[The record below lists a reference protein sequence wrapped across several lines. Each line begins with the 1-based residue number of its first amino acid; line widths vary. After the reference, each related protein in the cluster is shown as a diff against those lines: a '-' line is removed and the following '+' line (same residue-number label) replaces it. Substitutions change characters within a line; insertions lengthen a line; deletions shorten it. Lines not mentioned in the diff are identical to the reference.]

1 MSRAGYTQRFV
12 RLRSDKDGEWFA
24 DPELR
29 PRLVADAKEQ
39 NTNLTEIVLQ
49 ILAKR
54 VGYAYAPNGRK
65 TEPGSKEEIINVSV
79 PDELDALVTT
89 TYPQIN
95 SPSTRMIRVLSAY
108 YGLPV
113 PIKKK
118 QTRHRRKPAAA

>member
-1 MSRAGYTQRFV
+1 MSRPGYVQRFV

-24 DPELR
+24 SPELR
-29 PRLVADAKEQ
+29 PRLVADAKAE
-39 NTNLTEIVLQ
+39 NANLTEIVLQ

-65 TEPGSKEEIINVSV
+65 TEPGDNEEVLNISV
-79 PDELDALVTT
+79 PVELDALVTT
-89 TYPQIN
+89 TYPQI
-95 SPSTRMIRVLSAY
+95 SSASTRIIRVLSAY